1 MAQSVLDHCS
11 ASRNPRQTYW
21 RLASEGDALMILGRT
36 PEGFDKHRE
45 AVAVKPGLRAWEALS
60 MEEQALRVA
69 ELSGVSREDGANLA
83 TIYEGANK

>member
-11 ASRNPRQTYW
+11 ASSNTRQIYW

-36 PEGFDKHRE
+36 QEGFAKHRE
-45 AVAVKPGLRAWEALS
+45 AVAVQAGLRAWEALS

-69 ELSGVSREDGANLA
+69 ELSGVSGEQGASLA
-83 TIYEGANK
+83 GIYEVANK